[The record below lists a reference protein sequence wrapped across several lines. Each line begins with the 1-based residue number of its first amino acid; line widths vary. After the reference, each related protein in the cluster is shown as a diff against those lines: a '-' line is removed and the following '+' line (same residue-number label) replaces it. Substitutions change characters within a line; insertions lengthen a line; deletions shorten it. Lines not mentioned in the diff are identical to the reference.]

1 MLITHYMDEAIA
13 ANRVV
18 VMDKGNILM
27 DGTPKE
33 IFSQVDLLKE
43 HHLDVPQST
52 ELIHRLKEAG
62 CMRLPNGVLTE
73 DECVAALELLL
84 KEKA

>member
-1 MLITHYMDEAIA
+1 
-13 ANRVV
+13 
-18 VMDKGNILM
+18 M

-33 IFSQVDLLKE
+33 VSSQVDLLKE

-62 CMRLPNGVLTE
+62 CMGLPNGVLTE
-73 DECVAALELLL
+73 DECVAALKLLL
-84 KEKA
+84 KEQA

>member
-1 MLITHYMDEAIA
+1 MDTITKLNREKGITIVLITHYMDEAIA

-33 IFSQVDLLKE
+33 IFLRW
-43 HHLDVPQST
+43 
-52 ELIHRLKEAG
+52 IY
-62 CMRLPNGVLTE
+62 
-73 DECVAALELLL
+73 
-84 KEKA
+84 

>member
-1 MLITHYMDEAIA
+1 M
-13 ANRVV
+13 

>member
-1 MLITHYMDEAIA
+1 M
-13 ANRVV
+13 

-52 ELIHRLKEAG
+52 ELVHRLKEAG
-62 CMRLPNGVLTE
+62 CMGLPNGVLTE

>member
-1 MLITHYMDEAIA
+1 
-13 ANRVV
+13 
-18 VMDKGNILM
+18 M

-33 IFSQVDLLKE
+33 IFSQVDTLKE

-52 ELIHRLKEAG
+52 ELIHLLKKEG
-62 CMRLPNGVLTE
+62 CTGLPNDVLTE
-73 DECVAALELLL
+73 EECVAALELLL